1 MPDVEG
7 AGEDV
12 DLDARGDNGLAVGL
26 DGVVG
31 LLKGK
36 LDMATAAHANRW
48 QLGMV
53 AVLGRKKHG
62 QGNRARDRA
71 AGEADVEY
79 AVARVGVGADALA
92 RTIGGARLNRHDNRP
107 YALGGRAV
115 KADRHGVVA
124 IAQAILL

>member
-1 MPDVEG
+1 MPDLEG

-36 LDMATAAHANRW
+36 LGMAAAAHTNRR

-53 AVLGRKKHG
+53 AVLGRKEHG
-62 QGNRARDRA
+62 KRDRA
-71 AGEADVEY
+71 RNGAAGVADVEY
-79 AVARVGVGADALA
+79 AVTGVGFGTDTIAMMIALTRSA
-92 RTIGGARLNRHDNRP
+92 GAPSKLTVM
-107 YALGGRAV
+107 G
-115 KADRHGVVA
+115 
-124 IAQAILL
+124 